1 MDNYAVGCIIAEI
14 YLGRYLFPR
23 EVESDL
29 ECLAII
35 EKVLG
40 PFPELFA
47 RNFEQN
53 FAGTFILG
61 RLVSVAFPPTIS
73 EEARATHG
81 VALHRLETI
90 KPLSVSPLKA
100 CLSDTFTD
108 LPDRP
113 LSTIPCYLI
122 CYGV

>member
-40 PFPELFA
+40 PFPDLFA
-47 RNFEQN
+47 RNVEQN
-53 FAGTFILG
+53 FAGTFTLG
-61 RLVSVAFPPTIS
+61 RQVAVAFPSTIS
-73 EEARATHG
+73 DEEGATHD
-81 VALHRLETI
+81 AAMHRLETF
-90 KPLSVSPLKA
+90 KPLSVS
-100 CLSDTFTD
+100 
-108 LPDRP
+108 
-113 LSTIPCYLI
+113 
-122 CYGV
+122 